1 MKLLVVGGT
10 GVISYAVVMEALK
23 QGIEVTCINRG
34 RSKSQQ
40 LPKEVELIIADY
52 HNKDVI
58 TKELEGKY
66 FDAVIDV
73 ICYKPSDIEYSVS
86 LFKDV
91 CTQYIF
97 FSSCAVYNKGKGDYV
112 CNEESPLINPIWD
125 YSISKVE
132 CENKLVE
139 LAAKYN
145 LIYTIVRPAVTYG
158 NTRIPYGI
166 TPPYGYHGT
175 LIQRIIN
182 NKPIVLWDE
191 GRAFST
197 ITRVEDFAIGLVG
210 LLGNPKAYNEIFNV
224 VGDERYHWK
233 DVIDELGRILNR
245 HPVYLNIS
253 KEQLAQEMPNRKGE
267 ILGGRGISQ
276 LLDNTKL
283 KSVVPNFKTTIGL
296 TEGLRSTVNYYL
308 ENDYLYGIDYRFDAV
323 WDRIAYK
330 YEPKR
335 FKGIHYIYYLNKS
348 SLHDKIT
355 YWINFHNNKLL
366 METLGFVKKVRNKIR
381 K

>member
-58 TKELEGKY
+58 TKELKGKY

-112 CNEESPLINPIWD
+112 CNEESPLINSIWN

-245 HPVYLNIS
+245 HPVYLDIS
-253 KEQLAQEMPNRKGE
+253 KEQLAQEMPDRKGE

-296 TEGLRSTVNYYL
+296 AEGLRSTVNYYL

-335 FKGIHYIYYLNKS
+335 FKGIHFIDYLNKS
-348 SLHDKIT
+348 SFQDKIT

-366 METLGFVKKVRNKIR
+366 IQALGFAKKVRNKIR

>member
-40 LPKEVELIIADY
+40 LPKEVGLIIADY

-58 TKELEGKY
+58 TKELKGKY

-112 CNEESPLINPIWD
+112 CNEESPLINSIWN

-253 KEQLAQEMPNRKGE
+253 KEQLAQEMPDRKGE

-296 TEGLRSTVNYYL
+296 AEGLRSTVNYYL

-335 FKGIHYIYYLNKS
+335 FKGIHFIDYLNKS
-348 SLHDKIT
+348 SFQDKIT

-366 METLGFVKKVRNKIR
+366 IQALGFAKKVRNKIR

>member
-1 MKLLVVGGT
+1 M
-10 GVISYAVVMEALK
+10 
-23 QGIEVTCINRG
+23 
-34 RSKSQQ
+34 
-40 LPKEVELIIADY
+40 IIADY

-58 TKELEGKY
+58 TKELKGKY

-112 CNEESPLINPIWD
+112 CNEESPLINSIWN

-245 HPVYLNIS
+245 HPVYLDIS
-253 KEQLAQEMPNRKGE
+253 KEQLAQEMPDRKGE

-296 TEGLRSTVNYYL
+296 AEGLRSTVNYYL

-335 FKGIHYIYYLNKS
+335 FKGIHFIDYLNKS
-348 SLHDKIT
+348 SFQDKIT

-366 METLGFVKKVRNKIR
+366 IQALGFAKKVRNKIR

>member
-58 TKELEGKY
+58 TKELKGKY

-112 CNEESPLINPIWD
+112 CNEESPLINSIWN

-253 KEQLAQEMPNRKGE
+253 KEQLAQEMPDRKGE

-296 TEGLRSTVNYYL
+296 AEGLRSTVNYYL

-335 FKGIHYIYYLNKS
+335 FKGIHFIDYLNKS
-348 SLHDKIT
+348 SFQDKIT

-366 METLGFVKKVRNKIR
+366 IQALGFAKKVRNKIR

>member
-58 TKELEGKY
+58 TKELKGKY

-112 CNEESPLINPIWD
+112 CNEESPLINSIWN

-233 DVIDELGRILNR
+233 DVIDELGRILNC

-253 KEQLAQEMPNRKGE
+253 KEQLAQEMPDRKGE

-296 TEGLRSTVNYYL
+296 AEGLRSTVNYYL

-335 FKGIHYIYYLNKS
+335 FKGIHFIDYLNKS
-348 SLHDKIT
+348 SFQDKIT

-366 METLGFVKKVRNKIR
+366 IQALGFAKKVRNKIR